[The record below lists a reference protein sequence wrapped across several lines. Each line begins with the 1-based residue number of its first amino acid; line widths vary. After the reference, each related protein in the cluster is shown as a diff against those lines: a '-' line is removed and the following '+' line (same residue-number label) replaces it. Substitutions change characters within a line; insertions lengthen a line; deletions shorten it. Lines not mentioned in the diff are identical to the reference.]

1 MAVPR
6 AGSLRGGV
14 DAAPRHSEP
23 HWAIHLPLDSGQD
36 SGRFSALL
44 GLEMFPC
51 DDWKVRAKVLGP
63 WHMVVVVW
71 AETQVWYA
79 SMLVLAPQQYSPTSW
94 VFLKVTWNPKKWVLQ
109 DDFSNLEMSIF
120 MFHHVSILG
129 PIGLR
134 PAKRKQVIAYLIV
147 FIDFPNKTI
156 LFLSAGFP
164 IQIYDWLHP
173 LFFFRTFIGPI
184 FTLGNNL

>member
-1 MAVPR
+1 
-6 AGSLRGGV
+6 
-14 DAAPRHSEP
+14 
-23 HWAIHLPLDSGQD
+23 
-36 SGRFSALL
+36 
-44 GLEMFPC
+44 
-51 DDWKVRAKVLGP
+51 
-63 WHMVVVVW
+63 MVVVVW

-109 DDFSNLEMSIF
+109 DDFFNLEMSIF

-129 PIGLR
+129 VIRLR
-134 PAKRKQVIAYLIV
+134 PAKSKQVIAYLIV

-173 LFFFRTFIGPI
+173 LFFFGPL
-184 FTLGNNL
+184 LGQFSLSVIIYSKNDKWQDQKHHNDQTHNPNKSIMIPIPVVTCNNELSSYMITNG